1 MTSSRNSDFGFKSAI
16 RNPQSA
22 IWALTLAL
30 PGIFVACISRNA
42 SAQEKPKP
50 FIVCAE
56 AASMPRTGKTTD
68 GKPQGLDLALA
79 ELVSK
84 SLGRPL
90 EVHWC
95 ASPACSRACLRENRC
110 DIILGHPHDPDGAK
124 DIAWSVPYAGSQF
137 GLVIV
142 KDAKGITSLA
152 DLRGKCVGVVAGTV
166 ALSEND
172 HKVGHFKTREDLLDQ
187 FHQEKLDAAFVD
199 ADFASWHL
207 HCHPKLN
214 LELVKEYVPREHWNM
229 AMAVRAKDAGLVV
242 EINKALAELAEFGE
256 IRKLYEAQGVV
267 FRPPFTGAARKTT
280 SFNTWKRIQERGVM
294 VVSMD
299 PANLPY
305 SSAKEE
311 QPGFDVELLQALA
324 KTLGVKLRI
333 DWLDVHRATAI
344 GKLLDRE
351 SDLALGTPI
360 DDNAV
365 EDDDELAG
373 KLLFSQPYYGTG
385 YMLVVRKKGPR
396 VKALA
401 ELKGDKARRL
411 GTEAGSIAD
420 YSLRQRGYLRT
431 LYRNQ
436 LAVLK
441 GLNDSSIDYAYLW
454 ANITWLVHTSP
465 DFAVELV
472 ADYVPE
478 DHWNIAIAMRHG
490 DDEFK
495 KHVDA
500 ALAKLIKDGTVRKA
514 LARYHMPY
522 FPPFPEE
529 AKDKEKGRQGD
540 KEKGRQGEKEKERQG
555 DKETGRQGE
564 KETSDVVRHQVV
576 DRGLEPQM
584 QRVLTSKNPYSGL
597 ERVRSAGTLVVG
609 LDQQNLPFSTAH
621 PKPAGL
627 DYELAELLAKKL
639 GVSLKIYWGYS
650 SHDSYPSRL
659 ATRKLCDVM
668 LGVMPDDRF
677 ANRVLYSKPYY
688 LTSYRL
694 VAPND
699 AADAP
704 SVERLGKE
712 PLAVE
717 QGIVVR
723 GLPEDTVLKSYPSL
737 DTILEAVA
745 NNEVKA
751 GYVISARS
759 QWLAEQK
766 WPGKLKFH
774 DGAKVD
780 RFPICAVVRKTDAD
794 LIAALD
800 EAFAELAQTGEL
812 AKVFARWHVPYVAP
826 DEKEK
831 SVK

>member
-1 MTSSRNSDFGFKSAI
+1 MKPVKR
-16 RNPQSA
+16 
-22 IWALTLAL
+22 TLL
-30 PGIFVACISRNA
+30 LGLFLSPCLLVSLSPCLVR
-42 SAQEKPKP
+42 AQEKPKP
-50 FIVCAE
+50 LIVCAE
-56 AASMPRTGKTTD
+56 AAAMPRTGQATD

-95 ASPACSRACLRENRC
+95 ASPTCSRKCLRENRC

-137 GLVIV
+137 GLVIA
-142 KDAKGITSLA
+142 KDANGITSLA
-152 DLRGKCVGVVAGTV
+152 DLRGKRVGVVAGTV
-166 ALSEND
+166 PLSEKD
-172 HKVGHFKTREDLLDQ
+172 YVVGQFKSREEILDR
-187 FHQEKLDAAFVD
+187 FHQEKLDAGFVD

-207 HCHPKLN
+207 HHHPKLN
-214 LELVKEYVPREHWNM
+214 LELVKDYVPQQHWNM

-242 EINKALAELAEFGE
+242 EINKALAELAESGQ
-256 IRKLYEAQGVV
+256 IRKVYGAHGVAY
-267 FRPPFTGAARKTT
+267 RPPFTGAGRKTT

-305 SSAKEE
+305 SSAKEDR
-311 QPGFDVELLQALA
+311 PGFDVELLRALA
-324 KTLGVKLRI
+324 KEMGVKLRI
-333 DWLDVHRATAI
+333 DWLDVQRATAI
-344 GKLLDRE
+344 GKLVERE
-351 SDLALGTPI
+351 SDLAFGVPI

-365 EDDDELAG
+365 EDDDDLAG
-373 KLLFSQPYYGTG
+373 KLLYSQPYYATG
-385 YMLVVRKKGPR
+385 YVLLVRKKGPR

-441 GLNDSSIDYAYLW
+441 GLNDNSIDYAYLW
-454 ANITWLVHTSP
+454 ANVAWLVHTSP

-495 KHVDA
+495 QHVDA
-500 ALAKLIKDGTVRKA
+500 ALAKLIKDGTVQKA

-522 FPPFPEE
+522 FAPFAEK
-529 AKDKEKGRQGD
+529 AKDKETRRQGD
-540 KEKGRQGEKEKERQG
+540 KKI
-555 DKETGRQGE
+555 
-564 KETSDVVRHQVV
+564 SDVVRHPVA

-597 ERVRSAGTLVVG
+597 ERIRSAGTLVVG
-609 LDQQNLPFSTAH
+609 LDHHNLPFSTAH

-627 DYELAELLAKKL
+627 DYEIAELLAKKL

-650 SHDSYPSRL
+650 QHDSYPSRL
-659 ATRKLCDVM
+659 ATKKLCDVM

-677 ANRVLYSKPYY
+677 ANRVLYSSPYY

-699 AADAP
+699 AAQP
-704 SVERLGKE
+704 LTVERLGKE

-717 QGIVVR
+717 DGTVVR
-723 GLPEDTVLKSYPSL
+723 GLPDGTVTKTYPSL
-737 DTILEAVA
+737 ERILDAVA

-751 GYVISARS
+751 GYVISTRS
-759 QWLAEQK
+759 QRLAEQK

-780 RFPICAVVRKTDAD
+780 RFPICAVVRKSDAD
-794 LIAALD
+794 LMAALNVALVD
-800 EAFAELAQTGEL
+800 LAQSGEL
-812 AKVFARWHVPYVAP
+812 AKVFARWHVPYFSP
-826 DEKEK
+826 SEKEK
-831 SVK
+831 SGR